1 MRTME
6 APFGFIGAAA
16 RPSVVS
22 ILVVTLA
29 LAACGGQQPT
39 PSSPGA
45 GSPGATDTPGP
56 SEPGG
61 EAGRADTVIVKAFRA
76 PEAEIGNPYVASSD
90 ALISDGIHQLVFE
103 PLFYTN
109 YYTGESEPWLATG
122 YEYNDDNTV
131 ITISLREGV
140 TWADGE
146 PFTADDVVF
155 TMEQILAAEEPYR
168 AANIVASV
176 ESATAVD
183 DHTVEI
189 TLNAP
194 NPRFVDTDLSMYI
207 YTSNFIPL
215 PRHVF
220 EGEDFNTFAFF
231 DLDAAPSW
239 PFGTGP
245 YTLEDINQERSI
257 LARNDD
263 WWAAASGFADLP
275 APRQVIFSQ
284 QGPEDSLISEL
295 ASNDVDWAGHYG
307 LTPAGAQTALD
318 QNPALQS
325 FQTLD
330 PCPWSLTVN
339 TQAAPWDDPEM
350 RWALSY
356 AIDKAQFSALFNQP
370 DEPTPARTT
379 FPEFAALSDWLDAN
393 ADLFEQYDAVAYDP
407 DRTASILES
416 KGYTRQ
422 DGMWVGSDGEPLT
435 VRLSIF
441 NAAALGAVW
450 TTAEQLLVQNLTD
463 AGFTV
468 ESAPGDFG
476 VVVDARINLDFD
488 VQSWFECGSVT
499 DPWATLN
506 RYAGEAGSDNPPQWS
521 NEEYNQL
528 VAEIGSLA
536 PTDPSVA
543 DLAGEALEIWL
554 ADLPVI
560 PLAQR
565 PEPLV
570 TSTAYWT
577 NWPTNEN
584 PYTMATSWTMQF
596 HQVIT
601 QLEPAE

>member
-1 MRTME
+1 MRSIQSLARTRKL
-6 APFGFIGAAA
+6 APIALAA
-16 RPSVVS
+16 VL
-22 ILVVTLA
+22 IMT
-29 LAACGGQQPT
+29 LAACGET
-39 PSSPGA
+39 PSPSAAASGAPGTSVA
-45 GSPGATDTPGP
+45 PAES
-56 SEPGG
+56 SEPG

-90 ALISDGIHQLVFE
+90 ALISDGVHQLVFE
-103 PLFYTN
+103 PLFYAN
-109 YYTGESEPWLATG
+109 YYTGELEPWLATD
-122 YEYNDDNTV
+122 YAYNDDFTV
-131 ITISLREGV
+131 ITINLREGV

-168 AANIVASV
+168 AANIVANVASAEAIN
-176 ESATAVD
+176 ES
-183 DHTVEI
+183 TVEI

-215 PRHVF
+215 PQHVF
-220 EGEDFNTFAFF
+220 EGEDFATFAYF
-231 DLDAAPSW
+231 DLEQGW
-239 PFGTGP
+239 PMGTGP
-245 YTLEDINQERSI
+245 YSVDSIGPDRS
-257 LARNDD
+257 LLVRNEE
-263 WWAAASGFADLP
+263 WWAAETGVAELP
-275 APRQVIFSQ
+275 APRQVIFSL

-318 QNPALQS
+318 QNAALQT

-350 RWALSY
+350 RWALNY
-356 AIDKAQFSALFNQP
+356 AIDKAQFSSLFNQP
-370 DEPTPARTT
+370 DDPTPARTT
-379 FPEFAALSDWLDAN
+379 FPEFSALASWLDENGA
-393 ADLFEQYDAVAYDP
+393 LFEDYDTTTYDIA
-407 DRTASILES
+407 RTAEILES
-416 KGYTRQ
+416 KGYTQ
-422 DGMWVGSDGEPLT
+422 DGGLWVDGNGEPLT

-450 TTAEQLLVQNLTD
+450 TTAEQLLIQNLTD

-476 VVVDARINLDFD
+476 VVVDARTNLDFD
-488 VQSWFECGSVT
+488 IQSWFECGSVT
-499 DPWATLN
+499 DPWSTLA
-506 RYAGEAGSDNPPQWS
+506 RYAGETGSDNPPQWS
-521 NEEYNQL
+521 NDEYNDL
-528 VAEIGSLA
+528 VAEIGSLG
-536 PTDPSVA
+536 TDDPAVPE
-543 DLAGEALEIWL
+543 LAAEALEIFL
-554 ADLPVI
+554 AELPVI
-560 PLAQR
+560 PMAQR

-570 TSTAYWT
+570 MSTEHWT

>member
-1 MRTME
+1 MRSIESLAGTRKP
-6 APFGFIGAAA
+6 APIA
-16 RPSVVS
+16 
-22 ILVVTLA
+22 LA
-29 LAACGGQQPT
+29 IVLLITLAACGET
-39 PSSPGA
+39 PSPSAEASGAPGA
-45 GSPGATDTPGP
+45 SVAPAEST
-56 SEPGG
+56 EPG

-76 PEAEIGNPYVASSD
+76 PDAEIGNPYVASSD
-90 ALISDGIHQLVFE
+90 ALISDGVHQLVFE
-103 PLFYTN
+103 PLFYAN
-109 YYTGESEPWLATG
+109 YYTGELEPWLATDFA
-122 YEYNDDNTV
+122 YNDDFTV
-131 ITISLREGV
+131 ITINLQEGV

-168 AANIVASV
+168 AANIVANV
-176 ESATAVD
+176 ASAEAINET
-183 DHTVEI
+183 TVEI

-215 PRHVF
+215 PQHVF

-231 DLDAAPSW
+231 DPEQGW
-239 PFGTGP
+239 PMGTGP
-245 YTLEDINQERSI
+245 YTLDSIGPDRSV
-257 LARNDD
+257 LVRNEE
-263 WWAAASGFADLP
+263 WWAAETGFAELP
-275 APRQVIFSQ
+275 APRQVIFSL

-318 QNPALQS
+318 QNPALQT

-350 RWALSY
+350 RWALNY
-356 AIDKAQFSALFNQP
+356 AIDKAQFSSLFNQP
-370 DEPTPARTT
+370 DDPTPARTT
-379 FPEFAALSDWLDAN
+379 FPEFDALASWLDENGA
-393 ADLFEQYDAVAYDP
+393 LFEEFDTTTYDIA
-407 DRTASILES
+407 RTAEILES
-416 KGYTRQ
+416 KGYTQ
-422 DGMWVGSDGEPLT
+422 ESGLWVDGNGEPLT

-441 NAAALGAVW
+441 NAAALGAIW
-450 TTAEQLLVQNLTD
+450 TTAEQLLIQNLTD

-468 ESAPGDFG
+468 ESVPGDFG
-476 VVVDARINLDFD
+476 VVVDARTNLDFD

-499 DPWATLN
+499 DPWSTLA
-506 RYAGEAGSDNPPQWS
+506 RYAGETGSDNPSQWS
-521 NEEYNQL
+521 NDEYNEL
-528 VAEIGSLA
+528 VTQIGSLG
-536 PTDPSVA
+536 TDDPA
-543 DLAGEALEIWL
+543 IPDLAADALEIWL
-554 ADLPVI
+554 AELPVI
-560 PLAQR
+560 PMAQR

-570 TSTAYWT
+570 MSTEYWT

-601 QLEPAE
+601 QLQPAE

>member
-1 MRTME
+1 MRSIQDVTGLRRA
-6 APFGFIGAAA
+6 APLA
-16 RPSVVS
+16 
-22 ILVVTLA
+22 LVVTMLA
-29 LAACGGQQPT
+29 TLAACGGSPT
-39 PSSPGA
+39 PSPDESQGPASSADPGQ
-45 GSPGATDTPGP
+45 ST
-56 SEPGG
+56 EPG
-61 EAGRADTVIVKAFRA
+61 EAGRSDTVIVKAFRA

-103 PLFYTN
+103 PLFYAN
-109 YYTGESEPWLATG
+109 YYSGELEPWLATD
-122 YEYNDDNTV
+122 YAYNDDFTV
-131 ITISLREGV
+131 ITINLREGIA
-140 TWADGE
+140 WADGE

-176 ESATAVD
+176 ASATAVD
-183 DHTVEI
+183 ETTVEV

-194 NPRFVDTDLSMYI
+194 NPRFVETDLSMYI

-215 PRHVF
+215 PQHVF

-231 DLDAAPSW
+231 DLEQGW
-239 PFGTGP
+239 PMGTGP
-245 YTLEDINQERSI
+245 YTLDSVGPDRSV
-257 LARNDD
+257 LVRDD
-263 WWAAASGFADLP
+263 EWWAVDAGVADLP
-275 APRQVIFSQ
+275 APRQVIFSL

-318 QNPALQS
+318 QNEALQS

-339 TQAAPWDDPEM
+339 TSVAPWDDPEM
-350 RWALSY
+350 RWALNY
-356 AIDKAQFSALFNQP
+356 AIDKSQFSALFNQP
-370 DEPTPARTT
+370 DDPTPARTT
-379 FPEFAALSDWLDAN
+379 FPEFNALAGWLDDN
-393 ADLFEQYDAVAYDP
+393 GELFDEYDTTTYDTG
-407 DRTASILES
+407 RTTEILES
-416 KGYTRQ
+416 KGYTQ
-422 DGMWVGSDGEPLT
+422 ADGTWVGPDGEPLT
-435 VRLSIF
+435 VRLSVF

-488 VQSWFECGSVT
+488 IQTWFECGSVT
-499 DPWATLN
+499 DPWSTLN
-506 RYAGEAGSDNPPQWS
+506 RYAGEAGSDNPPLWS
-521 NEEYNQL
+521 NDEYNDLVTQL
-528 VAEIGSLA
+528 G
-536 PTDPSVA
+536 SVA
-543 DLAGEALEIWL
+543 TDDPAVPDLAADALEIFL
-554 ADLPVI
+554 AELPVI

-570 TSTAYWT
+570 TSTANWT